1 MAVISCERA
10 WELLSQQLDE
20 PLSPREKQELE
31 EHLAVCPSCRK
42 DKEELEQL
50 DQALRNLGEIQA
62 PADFTQRVMAQVQQQ
77 TQSNPKVI
85 PLWRR
90 PQVRALA
97 GLAACAL
104 LCIGIYR
111 SLPQDGNLSGGMVT
125 SGQGEV
131 SSQSSGTADGSRSD
145 SATQYGVDPAQ
156 APDDGGNDPAS
167 VPQPRT
173 ADPQPEVESSATQ
186 GSQSSG
192 QTPPDSS
199 VSGFEGQGET
209 SDPQNKAQTSSAST
223 QTVLVLYTMPEGV
236 SRLLPSLDEWS
247 VDNKGNV
254 SCTVSSQ
261 VLEQLCRILDEEK
274 AEYTVTSTPWTKT
287 CIVRLG
293 ESGK

>member
-20 PLSPREKQELE
+20 PLSPQEKQELE
-31 EHLAVCPSCRK
+31 EHLAACPSCRK

-62 PADFTQRVMAQVQQQ
+62 PADFTQRVMAQVQQ
-77 TQSNPKVI
+77 TQSKPKVI

-131 SSQSSGTADGSRSD
+131 SSQSSGTADGSQSD

-156 APDDGGNDPAS
+156 APDDGGSDPAS

-173 ADPQPEVESSATQ
+173 ADPQPEVESSGTQ

-192 QTPPDSS
+192 QTTPDSS
-199 VSGFEGQGET
+199 VSGFEGQSGEP
-209 SDPQNKAQTSSAST
+209 DAQNKAQISTAST

>member
-1 MAVISCERA
+1 MISCERA

-20 PLSPREKQELE
+20 PLSPQEKQELE
-31 EHLAVCPSCRK
+31 EHLAACPSCRK
-42 DKEELEQL
+42 DKEELEQM

-62 PADFTQRVMAQVQQQ
+62 PADFTQRVMAQVQQ

-131 SSQSSGTADGSRSD
+131 SSQSSGTADGSQSD

-156 APDDGGNDPAS
+156 APDDGGSDPAS

-173 ADPQPEVESSATQ
+173 ADPQPEVESSGTQ

-192 QTPPDSS
+192 QTTPDSS
-199 VSGFEGQGET
+199 VSGFEGQSGEP
-209 SDPQNKAQTSSAST
+209 DAQNKAQPSTTST
-223 QTVLVLYTMPEGV
+223 QTVLVLYTMPDGV
-236 SRLLPSLDEWS
+236 SDLLPALNEWS

>member
-20 PLSPREKQELE
+20 PLSPQEKQELE
-31 EHLAVCPSCRK
+31 EHLAACPSCRK
-42 DKEELEQL
+42 DKEELELL

-62 PADFTQRVMAQVQQQ
+62 PADFTQRVMAQMQQQ
-77 TQSNPKVI
+77 TQSKPKVI

-131 SSQSSGTADGSRSD
+131 SSQSSGTADGSQSD
-145 SATQYGVDPAQ
+145 SATQYGLDPAQ
-156 APDDGGNDPAS
+156 APDDGGSDPAS

-173 ADPQPEVESSATQ
+173 ADPQPEVESSGTQ

-192 QTPPDSS
+192 QTTPDSS
-199 VSGFEGQGET
+199 VSGFEGQSGEP
-209 SDPQNKAQTSSAST
+209 DAQNKAQISTAST
-223 QTVLVLYTMPEGV
+223 QTVLVLYTMPDGV
-236 SRLLPSLDEWS
+236 SDLLPALNEWS
-247 VDNKGNV
+247 VDNEGNV
-254 SCTVSSQ
+254 SCTVTSQ

-274 AEYTVTSTPWTKT
+274 AEYTVTSTPWSKT

>member
-1 MAVISCERA
+1 MISCEHA

-20 PLSPREKQELE
+20 PLSPQEKQELE
-31 EHLAVCPSCRK
+31 EHLAACPSCRK

-62 PADFTQRVMAQVQQQ
+62 PADFTQRVMAQVQQ
-77 TQSNPKVI
+77 TQSKPKVI

-131 SSQSSGTADGSRSD
+131 SSQSSGTADGSQSD
-145 SATQYGVDPAQ
+145 SATQYGLDPAQ
-156 APDDGGNDPAS
+156 APDDGGSDPAS

-173 ADPQPEVESSATQ
+173 ADPQPEVESSGTQ

-192 QTPPDSS
+192 QTTPDSS
-199 VSGFEGQGET
+199 VSGFEGQSGEP
-209 SDPQNKAQTSSAST
+209 DAQNKAQPSTTST

-254 SCTVSSQ
+254 SCTVTSQ

>member
-20 PLSPREKQELE
+20 PLSPQEKQELE
-31 EHLAVCPSCRK
+31 EHLAACPSCRK
-42 DKEELEQL
+42 DKEELEQM

-62 PADFTQRVMAQVQQQ
+62 PADFTQRVMAQVQQ
-77 TQSNPKVI
+77 TQSKPKVI

-131 SSQSSGTADGSRSD
+131 FSQSSGTADGSQSD

-156 APDDGGNDPAS
+156 APDDGGSDPAS

-173 ADPQPEVESSATQ
+173 ADPQPEVESSGTQ

-192 QTPPDSS
+192 QTTPDSS
-199 VSGFEGQGET
+199 VSGFEGQSGEP
-209 SDPQNKAQTSSAST
+209 DAQNKAQPSTTST
-223 QTVLVLYTMPEGV
+223 QTVLVLYTMPDGV
-236 SRLLPSLDEWS
+236 SDLLPALNEWS

>member
-1 MAVISCERA
+1 MISCERA

-20 PLSPREKQELE
+20 PLSPQEKQELE
-31 EHLAVCPSCRK
+31 EHLAACPSCRK
-42 DKEELEQL
+42 DKEELEQM

-62 PADFTQRVMAQVQQQ
+62 PADFTQRVMAQVQQ
-77 TQSNPKVI
+77 TQSKPKVI

-131 SSQSSGTADGSRSD
+131 FSQSSGTADGSQSD

-156 APDDGGNDPAS
+156 APDDGGSDPAS

-173 ADPQPEVESSATQ
+173 ADPQPEVESSGTQ

-192 QTPPDSS
+192 QTTPDSS
-199 VSGFEGQGET
+199 VSGFEGQSGEP
-209 SDPQNKAQTSSAST
+209 DAQNKAQPSTTST
-223 QTVLVLYTMPEGV
+223 QTVLVLYTMPDGV
-236 SRLLPSLDEWS
+236 SDLLPALNEWS

>member
-1 MAVISCERA
+1 VISCERA

-20 PLSPREKQELE
+20 PLSPQEKQELE
-31 EHLAVCPSCRK
+31 EHLAACPSCRK

-62 PADFTQRVMAQVQQQ
+62 PADFTQRVMAQVQQ
-77 TQSNPKVI
+77 TQSKPKVI

-111 SLPQDGNLSGGMVT
+111 SLPPDGNLSGGMVT

-131 SSQSSGTADGSRSD
+131 FSQSSGTADGSQSD

-156 APDDGGNDPAS
+156 APDDGGSDPAS

-173 ADPQPEVESSATQ
+173 ADPQPEVESSGTQ

-192 QTPPDSS
+192 QTTPDSS
-199 VSGFEGQGET
+199 VSGFEGQSGEP
-209 SDPQNKAQTSSAST
+209 DAQNKAQPSTTST
-223 QTVLVLYTMPEGV
+223 QTVLVLYTMPDGV
-236 SRLLPSLDEWS
+236 SDLLPALNEWS

>member
-20 PLSPREKQELE
+20 PLSPQEKQELE
-31 EHLAVCPSCRK
+31 EHLAACPSCRK

-62 PADFTQRVMAQVQQQ
+62 PADFTQRVMAQVQQ
-77 TQSNPKVI
+77 TQSKPKVI

-131 SSQSSGTADGSRSD
+131 SSQSSGTADGSQSD
-145 SATQYGVDPAQ
+145 SVTQYGVDPAQ
-156 APDDGGNDPAS
+156 APDDGGSDPAS

-173 ADPQPEVESSATQ
+173 ADPQPEVESSGTQ

-192 QTPPDSS
+192 QTTPDSS
-199 VSGFEGQGET
+199 VSGFEGQSGEP
-209 SDPQNKAQTSSAST
+209 DAQNKAQPSTTST
-223 QTVLVLYTMPEGV
+223 QTVLVLYTMPDGV
-236 SRLLPSLDEWS
+236 SDLLPALNEWS

>member
-1 MAVISCERA
+1 MISCERA

-20 PLSPREKQELE
+20 PLSPQEKLELE
-31 EHLAVCPSCRK
+31 EHLAACPSCRK
-42 DKEELEQL
+42 DKEELEQM

-62 PADFTQRVMAQVQQQ
+62 PADFTQRVMAQVQQ
-77 TQSNPKVI
+77 TQSKPKVI

-131 SSQSSGTADGSRSD
+131 SSQSSGTADGSQSD

-156 APDDGGNDPAS
+156 APDDGGSDPAS

-173 ADPQPEVESSATQ
+173 ADPQPEVESSGTQ

-192 QTPPDSS
+192 QTTPDSS
-199 VSGFEGQGET
+199 VSGFEGQSGEP
-209 SDPQNKAQTSSAST
+209 DAQNKAQPSTTST
-223 QTVLVLYTMPEGV
+223 QTVLVLYTMPDGV
-236 SRLLPSLDEWS
+236 SDLLPALNEWS

>member
-1 MAVISCERA
+1 MISCERA

-20 PLSPREKQELE
+20 PLSPQEKQELE
-31 EHLAVCPSCRK
+31 EHLAACPSCRK
-42 DKEELEQL
+42 DKEELEQM

-62 PADFTQRVMAQVQQQ
+62 PADFTQRVMAQVQQ
-77 TQSNPKVI
+77 TQSKPKVI

-131 SSQSSGTADGSRSD
+131 SSQSSGTADGSQSD

-156 APDDGGNDPAS
+156 APDDGGSDPAS

-173 ADPQPEVESSATQ
+173 ADPQPEVESSGTQ

-192 QTPPDSS
+192 QTTPDSS
-199 VSGFEGQGET
+199 VSGFEGQSGEP
-209 SDPQNKAQTSSAST
+209 DAQNKAQPSTTST
-223 QTVLVLYTMPEGV
+223 QTVLVLYTMPDGV
-236 SRLLPSLDEWS
+236 SDLLPALNEWS

-254 SCTVSSQ
+254 SCTVTSQ

>member
-20 PLSPREKQELE
+20 PLSPQEKQELE
-31 EHLAVCPSCRK
+31 EHLAACPSCRK

-62 PADFTQRVMAQVQQQ
+62 PADFTQRVMAQVQQ
-77 TQSNPKVI
+77 TQSKPKVI

-131 SSQSSGTADGSRSD
+131 SSQSSGTADGSQSD

-156 APDDGGNDPAS
+156 APDDGGSDPAS

-173 ADPQPEVESSATQ
+173 ADPQPEVESSGTQ

-192 QTPPDSS
+192 QTTPDSS
-199 VSGFEGQGET
+199 VSGFEGQSGEP
-209 SDPQNKAQTSSAST
+209 DAQNKAQPSTTST
-223 QTVLVLYTMPEGV
+223 QTILVLYTMPDGV
-236 SRLLPSLDEWS
+236 SDLLPALNEWS

>member
-20 PLSPREKQELE
+20 PLSPQEKQELE
-31 EHLAVCPSCRK
+31 EHLAACPSCRK

-62 PADFTQRVMAQVQQQ
+62 PADFTQRVMAQVQQ
-77 TQSNPKVI
+77 TQSKPKVI

-131 SSQSSGTADGSRSD
+131 SSQSSGTADGSQSD

-156 APDDGGNDPAS
+156 APDDGGSDPAS

-173 ADPQPEVESSATQ
+173 ADPQPEVESSGTQ

-192 QTPPDSS
+192 QTTPDSS
-199 VSGFEGQGET
+199 VSGFEGQSGEP
-209 SDPQNKAQTSSAST
+209 DAQNKAQISTAST

-254 SCTVSSQ
+254 SCTVTSQ

>member
-20 PLSPREKQELE
+20 PLSPQEKQELE
-31 EHLAVCPSCRK
+31 EHLAACPSCRK
-42 DKEELEQL
+42 DKEELEQM

-62 PADFTQRVMAQVQQQ
+62 PADFTQRVMAQVQQ
-77 TQSNPKVI
+77 TQSKPKVI

>member
-1 MAVISCERA
+1 MISCERA

-77 TQSNPKVI
+77 TQSKPKVI

>member
-1 MAVISCERA
+1 MISCERA

-20 PLSPREKQELE
+20 PLSPQEKQELE
-31 EHLAVCPSCRK
+31 EHLAACPSCRK
-42 DKEELEQL
+42 DKEELEQM

-62 PADFTQRVMAQVQQQ
+62 PADFTQRVMAQVQQ
-77 TQSNPKVI
+77 TQSKPKVI

-131 SSQSSGTADGSRSD
+131 SSQSSGTADGSQSD

-156 APDDGGNDPAS
+156 APDDGGSDPAS

-173 ADPQPEVESSATQ
+173 ADPQPEVDSSGTQ

-192 QTPPDSS
+192 QTTPDSS
-199 VSGFEGQGET
+199 VSGFEGQSGEP
-209 SDPQNKAQTSSAST
+209 DAQNKAQPSTTST
-223 QTVLVLYTMPEGV
+223 QTVLVLYTMPDGV
-236 SRLLPSLDEWS
+236 SDLLPALNEWS

>member
-20 PLSPREKQELE
+20 PLSPQEKQELE
-31 EHLAVCPSCRK
+31 EHLAACPSCRK

-62 PADFTQRVMAQVQQQ
+62 PADFTQRVMAQVQQ
-77 TQSNPKVI
+77 TQSKPKVI

-131 SSQSSGTADGSRSD
+131 SSQSSGTADGSQSD

-156 APDDGGNDPAS
+156 APDDGDSDSAS

-173 ADPQPEVESSATQ
+173 ADPQPEVESSGTQ

-192 QTPPDSS
+192 QTTPDSS
-199 VSGFEGQGET
+199 VSGFEGQSGEP
-209 SDPQNKAQTSSAST
+209 DAQNKAQISTAST

-254 SCTVSSQ
+254 SCTVTSQ

>member
-1 MAVISCERA
+1 
-10 WELLSQQLDE
+10 
-20 PLSPREKQELE
+20 
-31 EHLAVCPSCRK
+31 
-42 DKEELEQL
+42 
-50 DQALRNLGEIQA
+50 
-62 PADFTQRVMAQVQQQ
+62 MAQVQQ
-77 TQSNPKVI
+77 TQSKPKVI

-131 SSQSSGTADGSRSD
+131 SSQSSGTADGSQSD
-145 SATQYGVDPAQ
+145 SATQYGLNPAQ
-156 APDDGGNDPAS
+156 APDDGGSDPAS

-192 QTPPDSS
+192 QTTPDSS
-199 VSGFEGQGET
+199 VSGFEGQSGEP
-209 SDPQNKAQTSSAST
+209 DAQNKAQPSTTST

-254 SCTVSSQ
+254 SCTVTSQ

-274 AEYTVTSTPWTKT
+274 AEYTVTSTPWSET

>member
-1 MAVISCERA
+1 MILCERA

-20 PLSPREKQELE
+20 PLSPQEKQELE
-31 EHLAVCPSCRK
+31 EHLAACPSCRK
-42 DKEELEQL
+42 DKEELEQM

-62 PADFTQRVMAQVQQQ
+62 PADFTQRVMAQVQQ
-77 TQSNPKVI
+77 TQSKPKVI

-131 SSQSSGTADGSRSD
+131 SSQSSGTADGSQSD

-156 APDDGGNDPAS
+156 APDDGGSDPAS

-173 ADPQPEVESSATQ
+173 ADPQPEVESSGTQ

-192 QTPPDSS
+192 QTTPDSS
-199 VSGFEGQGET
+199 VSGFEGQSGEP
-209 SDPQNKAQTSSAST
+209 DAQNKAQPSTTST
-223 QTVLVLYTMPEGV
+223 QTVLVLYTMPDGV
-236 SRLLPSLDEWS
+236 SDLLPALNEWS

>member
-1 MAVISCERA
+1 MISCERA

-20 PLSPREKQELE
+20 PLSPQEKQELE
-31 EHLAVCPSCRK
+31 EHLAACPSCRK
-42 DKEELEQL
+42 DKEELEQM

-62 PADFTQRVMAQVQQQ
+62 PADFTQRVMAQVQQ
-77 TQSNPKVI
+77 TQSKPKVI

-131 SSQSSGTADGSRSD
+131 SSQSSGTADGSQSD

-156 APDDGGNDPAS
+156 APDDGGSDPAS

-173 ADPQPEVESSATQ
+173 ADPQPEVESSGTQ

-192 QTPPDSS
+192 QTTPDSS
-199 VSGFEGQGET
+199 VSGFEGQSGEP
-209 SDPQNKAQTSSAST
+209 DAQNKAQPSTTST
-223 QTVLVLYTMPEGV
+223 QTVLVLYTMPDGV

-254 SCTVSSQ
+254 SCTVTSQ

>member
-20 PLSPREKQELE
+20 PLSPQEKQELE
-31 EHLAVCPSCRK
+31 EHLAACPSCRK
-42 DKEELEQL
+42 DKEELEQM

-62 PADFTQRVMAQVQQQ
+62 PADFTQRVMAQVQQ
-77 TQSNPKVI
+77 TQSKPKVI

-97 GLAACAL
+97 GLAACTL

-131 SSQSSGTADGSRSD
+131 FSQSSGTADGSQSD

-156 APDDGGNDPAS
+156 APDDGGSDPAS

-173 ADPQPEVESSATQ
+173 ADPQPEVESSGTQ

-192 QTPPDSS
+192 QTTPDSS
-199 VSGFEGQGET
+199 VSGFEGQSGEP
-209 SDPQNKAQTSSAST
+209 DAQNKAQPSTTST
-223 QTVLVLYTMPEGV
+223 QTVLVLYTMPDGV
-236 SRLLPSLDEWS
+236 SDLLPALNEWS

>member
-1 MAVISCERA
+1 MISCERA

-62 PADFTQRVMAQVQQQ
+62 PADFTQRVMAQVQQ
-77 TQSNPKVI
+77 TQSKPKVI

-131 SSQSSGTADGSRSD
+131 SSQSSGTADGSQSD

>member
-31 EHLAVCPSCRK
+31 EHLAACPSCRK
-42 DKEELEQL
+42 DKEELEQM

-62 PADFTQRVMAQVQQQ
+62 PADFTQRVMAQVQQ
-77 TQSNPKVI
+77 TQSKPKVI

-131 SSQSSGTADGSRSD
+131 SSQSSGTADGSQSD

-156 APDDGGNDPAS
+156 APDDGGSDPAS

-173 ADPQPEVESSATQ
+173 ADPQPEVESSGTQ

-192 QTPPDSS
+192 QTTPDSS
-199 VSGFEGQGET
+199 VSGFEGQSGEP
-209 SDPQNKAQTSSAST
+209 DAQNKAQPSTTST
-223 QTVLVLYTMPEGV
+223 QTVLVLYTMPDGV
-236 SRLLPSLDEWS
+236 SDLLPALNEWS

>member
-1 MAVISCERA
+1 MISCERA

-20 PLSPREKQELE
+20 PLSPQEKQELE
-31 EHLAVCPSCRK
+31 EHPAACPSCRK
-42 DKEELEQL
+42 DKEELEQM

-62 PADFTQRVMAQVQQQ
+62 PADFTQRVMAQVQQ
-77 TQSNPKVI
+77 TQSKPKVI

-90 PQVRALA
+90 PQIRALA

-131 SSQSSGTADGSRSD
+131 SSQSSGTADGSQSD

-156 APDDGGNDPAS
+156 APDDGGSDPAS

-173 ADPQPEVESSATQ
+173 ADPQPEVESSGTQ

-192 QTPPDSS
+192 QTTPDSS
-199 VSGFEGQGET
+199 VSGFEGQSGEP
-209 SDPQNKAQTSSAST
+209 DAQNKAQPSTTST
-223 QTVLVLYTMPEGV
+223 QTVLVLYTMPDGV
-236 SRLLPSLDEWS
+236 SDLLPALNEWS

>member
-1 MAVISCERA
+1 MISCERA

-20 PLSPREKQELE
+20 PLSPQEKQELE
-31 EHLAVCPSCRK
+31 EHLAACPSCRK

-50 DQALRNLGEIQA
+50 DQALRNMGEIQA
-62 PADFTQRVMAQVQQQ
+62 PADFTQRVMAQVQQ
-77 TQSNPKVI
+77 TQSKPKVI

-131 SSQSSGTADGSRSD
+131 SSQSSGTADGSQSD

-156 APDDGGNDPAS
+156 APDDGGSDPAS

-173 ADPQPEVESSATQ
+173 ADPQPEAESNGSQ
-186 GSQSSG
+186 DSQSSG
-192 QTPPDSS
+192 QTTPDSS
-199 VSGFEGQGET
+199 VSGFEGQSGEP
-209 SDPQNKAQTSSAST
+209 DAQNKAQPSTTST
-223 QTVLVLYTMPEGV
+223 QTVLVLYTMPDGV
-236 SRLLPSLDEWS
+236 SDLLPALNEWS

-254 SCTVSSQ
+254 SCTVTSQ

>member
-1 MAVISCERA
+1 MISCERA

-20 PLSPREKQELE
+20 PLPPQEKQELE
-31 EHLAVCPSCRK
+31 EHLAACPSCRK
-42 DKEELEQL
+42 DKEELEQM

-62 PADFTQRVMAQVQQQ
+62 PADFTQRVVAQVQQ
-77 TQSNPKVI
+77 TQSKPKVI

-131 SSQSSGTADGSRSD
+131 SSQSSGTADGSQSEQ
-145 SATQYGVDPAQ
+145 ATQYGVDPAQ
-156 APDDGGNDPAS
+156 APDNGDSDPAP

-173 ADPQPEVESSATQ
+173 ADPQPEAESNGSQ
-186 GSQSSG
+186 DSQSSG

-199 VSGFEGQGET
+199 VSGFEGQSGEP
-209 SDPQNKAQTSSAST
+209 DAQNKAQPSTTST
-223 QTVLVLYTMPEGV
+223 QTILVLYTMPDGV
-236 SRLLPSLDEWS
+236 SDLLPALNEWS

>member
-1 MAVISCERA
+1 MISCERA

-20 PLSPREKQELE
+20 PLSPQEKQELE
-31 EHLAVCPSCRK
+31 EHLAACPSCRK

-62 PADFTQRVMAQVQQQ
+62 PADFTQRVMAQVQQ
-77 TQSNPKVI
+77 TQSKPKVI

-111 SLPQDGNLSGGMVT
+111 SLPPDGNLSGGMVT

-131 SSQSSGTADGSRSD
+131 FSQSSGTADGSQSD

-156 APDDGGNDPAS
+156 APDDGGSDPAS

-173 ADPQPEVESSATQ
+173 ADPQPEVESSGTQ

-192 QTPPDSS
+192 QTTPDSS
-199 VSGFEGQGET
+199 VSGFEGQSGEP
-209 SDPQNKAQTSSAST
+209 DAQNKAQPSTTST
-223 QTVLVLYTMPEGV
+223 QTVLVLYTMPDGV
-236 SRLLPSLDEWS
+236 SDLLPALNEWS

>member
-20 PLSPREKQELE
+20 PLSPQEKQELE
-31 EHLAVCPSCRK
+31 EHLAACPSCRK

-62 PADFTQRVMAQVQQQ
+62 PADFTQRVMAQVQQ
-77 TQSNPKVI
+77 TQSKPKVI

-131 SSQSSGTADGSRSD
+131 SSQSSGTADGSQSD

-156 APDDGGNDPAS
+156 APDDGGSDPAS

-173 ADPQPEVESSATQ
+173 ADPQPEVESSGTQ

-192 QTPPDSS
+192 QTTPDSS
-199 VSGFEGQGET
+199 VSGFEGQSGEP
-209 SDPQNKAQTSSAST
+209 DAQNKAQPSTTST
-223 QTVLVLYTMPEGV
+223 QTVLVLYTMPDGV
-236 SRLLPSLDEWS
+236 SDLLPALNEWS

-261 VLEQLCRILDEEK
+261 VLEQLCRILDDEK

>member
-1 MAVISCERA
+1 MISCERA

-20 PLSPREKQELE
+20 PLSPQEKQELE
-31 EHLAVCPSCRK
+31 EHLAACPSCRK

-62 PADFTQRVMAQVQQQ
+62 PADFTQRVMAQVQQ
-77 TQSNPKVI
+77 TQSKPKAI

-131 SSQSSGTADGSRSD
+131 SSQSSGTADGSQSD

-156 APDDGGNDPAS
+156 APDDGGSDPAS

-173 ADPQPEVESSATQ
+173 ADSQPEVESSGTQ

-192 QTPPDSS
+192 QTTPDSS
-199 VSGFEGQGET
+199 VSGFEGQSGEP
-209 SDPQNKAQTSSAST
+209 DAQNKAQPSTTST
-223 QTVLVLYTMPEGV
+223 QTVLVLYTMPDGV
-236 SRLLPSLDEWS
+236 SDLLPALNEWS

>member
-20 PLSPREKQELE
+20 PLSPQEKQELE
-31 EHLAVCPSCRK
+31 EHLAACPSCRK
-42 DKEELEQL
+42 DKEELEQM

-62 PADFTQRVMAQVQQQ
+62 PADFTQRVMAQVQQ
-77 TQSNPKVI
+77 TQSKPKVI

-131 SSQSSGTADGSRSD
+131 SSQSSGTADGSQSD

-156 APDDGGNDPAS
+156 APDDGGSDPAS

-173 ADPQPEVESSATQ
+173 ADPQPEVESSGTQ

-192 QTPPDSS
+192 QTTPDSS
-199 VSGFEGQGET
+199 VSGFEGQSGEP
-209 SDPQNKAQTSSAST
+209 DAQNKAQPSTTST
-223 QTVLVLYTMPEGV
+223 QTVLVLYTMPDGV
-236 SRLLPSLDEWS
+236 SDLLPALNEWS

>member
-1 MAVISCERA
+1 MISCERA

-20 PLSPREKQELE
+20 PLSPQEKQELE
-31 EHLAVCPSCRK
+31 EHLAACPSCRK

-62 PADFTQRVMAQVQQQ
+62 PADFTQRVMAQVQQ
-77 TQSNPKVI
+77 TQSKPKVI

-131 SSQSSGTADGSRSD
+131 SSQSSGTADGSQSD

-156 APDDGGNDPAS
+156 APDDGGSDPAS

-173 ADPQPEVESSATQ
+173 ADPQPEVESSGTQ

-192 QTPPDSS
+192 QTTPDSS
-199 VSGFEGQGET
+199 VSGFEGQSGEP
-209 SDPQNKAQTSSAST
+209 DAQNKAQPSTTST
-223 QTVLVLYTMPEGV
+223 QTVLVLYTMPDGV
-236 SRLLPSLDEWS
+236 SDLLPALNEWS

>member
-1 MAVISCERA
+1 MISCERA

-20 PLSPREKQELE
+20 PLSPQEKQELE
-31 EHLAVCPSCRK
+31 EHLAACPSCRK

-62 PADFTQRVMAQVQQQ
+62 PADFTQRVMAQVQQ
-77 TQSNPKVI
+77 TQSKPKVI

-131 SSQSSGTADGSRSD
+131 SSQSSGTADGSQSD

-156 APDDGGNDPAS
+156 APDDGGSDPAS

-173 ADPQPEVESSATQ
+173 ADPQPEVESSGTQ

-192 QTPPDSS
+192 QTTPDSS
-199 VSGFEGQGET
+199 VSGFEGQSGEP
-209 SDPQNKAQTSSAST
+209 DAQNKAQPSTTST
-223 QTVLVLYTMPEGV
+223 QTVLVLYTMPDGV
-236 SRLLPSLDEWS
+236 SDLLPALNEWS

-261 VLEQLCRILDEEK
+261 VLEQLCRILDDEK

>member
-1 MAVISCERA
+1 MISCERA

-20 PLSPREKQELE
+20 PLSPQEKQELE
-31 EHLAVCPSCRK
+31 EHLAACPSCRK

-77 TQSNPKVI
+77 TQSKPKVI

>member
-1 MAVISCERA
+1 MISCERA

-20 PLSPREKQELE
+20 PLSPQEKQELE
-31 EHLAVCPSCRK
+31 EHLAACPSCRK
-42 DKEELEQL
+42 DKEELEQM

-62 PADFTQRVMAQVQQQ
+62 PADFTQRVMAQVQQ
-77 TQSNPKVI
+77 TQSKPKVI

-131 SSQSSGTADGSRSD
+131 SSQSSGTADGSQSD

-156 APDDGGNDPAS
+156 APDDGGSDPAS

-173 ADPQPEVESSATQ
+173 ADPQPEVESSGTQ

-192 QTPPDSS
+192 QTTPDSS
-199 VSGFEGQGET
+199 VSGFEGQSGEP
-209 SDPQNKAQTSSAST
+209 DAQNKAQPSTTST
-223 QTVLVLYTMPEGV
+223 QTVLVLYTMPDGV
-236 SRLLPSLDEWS
+236 SDLLPALNEWS

>member
-1 MAVISCERA
+1 MAVISCEHA

-20 PLSPREKQELE
+20 PLSPQEKQELE
-31 EHLAVCPSCRK
+31 EHLAACPSCRK

-62 PADFTQRVMAQVQQQ
+62 PADFTQRVMAQVQQ
-77 TQSNPKVI
+77 TQSKPKVI

-131 SSQSSGTADGSRSD
+131 SSQSSGTADGSQSD
-145 SATQYGVDPAQ
+145 SATQYGLDPAQ
-156 APDDGGNDPAS
+156 APDDGGSDPAS

-173 ADPQPEVESSATQ
+173 ADPQPEVESSGTQ

-192 QTPPDSS
+192 QTTPDSS
-199 VSGFEGQGET
+199 VSGFEGQSGEP
-209 SDPQNKAQTSSAST
+209 DAQNKAQPSTTST
-223 QTVLVLYTMPEGV
+223 QTVLVLYTMPDGV

-254 SCTVSSQ
+254 SCTVTSQ